1 MFTFAGIRNAA
12 GRPSGQAEL
21 PGVMVPLDGL
31 ERVYEAGLLH
41 RDIKPSNI
49 LIRWADQRPVLI
61 DFGASKQ
68 DMASKTKSM
77 AP

>member
-1 MFTFAGIRNAA
+1 MKWR
-12 GRPSGQAEL
+12 
-21 PGVMVPLDGL
+21 
-31 ERVYEAGLLH
+31 LH

-49 LIRWADQRPVLI
+49 LIRRADQRPVLS

-77 AP
+77 APYTKGYAAMEQVADSGALGPWSDCTAWEP